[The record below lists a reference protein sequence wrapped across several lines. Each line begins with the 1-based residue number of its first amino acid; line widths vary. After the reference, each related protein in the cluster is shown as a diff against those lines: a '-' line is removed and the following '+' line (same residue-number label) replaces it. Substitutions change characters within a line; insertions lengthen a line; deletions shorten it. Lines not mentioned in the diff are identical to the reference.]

1 MYPLTIGLAIENR
14 ELWDQAQ
21 AALSGL
27 PFRVIVEHQDLGDV
41 SNFLDR
47 LERMRP
53 DVVLMD
59 ISGWKEPLEGMV
71 ASIRSAAGDPMII
84 ALNTTAE
91 SDSIL
96 SALRAGINEYLY
108 PPLQESLRKSLERRS
123 LERSRRREGVKSG
136 GKSLGFISAKGGCG
150 STTLVCHVAAELG
163 RLNHR
168 VLLADLD
175 LDAGMVAFITKTKSV
190 YSILDAVNNLHR
202 LDVHY
207 WRALVSNG
215 IPGVEIVSSPLAL
228 ASKQSPK
235 DEQIR
240 QVLAFA
246 RPQYDWTLADLGRSL
261 TRLSMAALEEIDEV
275 CLVTT
280 LEVPALHQSKQIV
293 QTLID
298 SGYGKNRIK
307 LILNRAPRRL
317 DITPG
322 ELEKMLG
329 TAIFAMVPNDY
340 PELYETYA
348 EGRML
353 ARTSELGKQI
363 AKLASKL
370 ANLEE
375 DKTAGPK
382 KRFGLFG

>member
-14 ELWDQAQ
+14 DLWDQAQ
-21 AALSGL
+21 ACLAEL
-27 PFRVIVEHQDLGDV
+27 PFRIIVEHQDVGDV
-41 SNFLDR
+41 SSFLDR

-53 DVVLMD
+53 DVILVD
-59 ISGWKEPLEGMV
+59 ISGWKEPLEGLV
-71 ASIRSAAGDPMII
+71 SSIRNVTGDPMII
-84 ALNTTAE
+84 ALNNVPDA
-91 SDSIL
+91 DVIL

-108 PPLQESLRKSLERRS
+108 PPLADPLRKALEKRS
-123 LERSRRREGVKSG
+123 SERSRRRDGGAKAG
-136 GKSLGFISAKGGCG
+136 GKAFAFFSAKGGCG
-150 STTLVCHVAAELG
+150 ATTILCHVAAELG
-163 RLNHR
+163 RQNQK

-175 LDAGMVAFITKTKSV
+175 LDAGMVGFITKTKAV

-202 LDVHY
+202 LDISY
-207 WRALVSNG
+207 WKALVSNG

-228 ASKQSPK
+228 ASKQQPR
-235 DEQIR
+235 DDQLRHVI
-240 QVLAFA
+240 AFA
-246 RPQYDWTLADLGRSL
+246 RPHYDWTIVDLGRSL
-261 TRLSMAALEEIDEV
+261 SRMGMAALEEIDEA

-280 LEVPALHQSKQIV
+280 LEVPALHQSKQII

-298 SGYGKNRIK
+298 SGYGKNRIR
-307 LILNRAPRRL
+307 LLLNRAPKRL

-329 TAIFAMVPNDY
+329 LPIYAMIPNDY

-353 ARTSELGKQI
+353 NRNCELGREI
-363 AKLASKL
+363 SRLALKLAG
-370 ANLEE
+370 LEE
-375 DKTAGPK
+375 EKAPK